1 MIINHKILSSLPTL
15 RMIFCPCFQMTD
27 DPVAIA
33 KRDPKRTAPRF
44 ASFEG
49 EDSSQYFIFVDDFV
63 LTQANTFSKAVM
75 LWFVT
80 HYILN
85 LEYEKRVQEI
95 ALFFQEF
102 VFNLPATGADKKQ
115 KNTTYLSVTTDI
127 QKYAN

>member
-1 MIINHKILSSLPTL
+1 
-15 RMIFCPCFQMTD
+15 MIFCPCFQMTD

-75 LWFVT
+75 LSPIT
-80 HYILN
+80 YSILSMKR
-85 LEYEKRVQEI
+85 EY
-95 ALFFQEF
+95 
-102 VFNLPATGADKKQ
+102 KK
-115 KNTTYLSVTTDI
+115 
-127 QKYAN
+127 